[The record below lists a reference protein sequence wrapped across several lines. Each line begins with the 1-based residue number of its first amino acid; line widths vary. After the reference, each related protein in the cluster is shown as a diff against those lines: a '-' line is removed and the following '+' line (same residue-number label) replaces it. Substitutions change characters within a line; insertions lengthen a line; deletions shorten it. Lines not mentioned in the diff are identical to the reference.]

1 MSITEE
7 IMGLIQQ
14 FYPESKFGGF
24 SDVDGTVRFYFRV
37 NALVDAQSVVVDY
50 GCGRG
55 AYGEDTVPARRDL
68 RILRGKVKRVI
79 GLDVDLAGEQNP
91 YVDEFHLLRDGRWS
105 LPESSADLCVCDH
118 VLEHLKDPGEFFSEA
133 RRVLKS
139 GGYLCVRT
147 PNLWNY
153 IALVSKLVPNR
164 SHAQVLA
171 KVKERTRSVD
181 VFPTLYRC
189 NTIPAIR
196 RCLNQSG
203 FSHAVYGIAPEPA
216 YLSFSRLAY
225 RFGVLYH
232 RYSPGFLHPVIL
244 AFAKVEKK

>member
-1 MSITEE
+1 
-7 IMGLIQQ
+7 MGLILK

-24 SDVDGTVRFYFRV
+24 SDVDGTVRFYLRV
-37 NALVDAQSVVVDY
+37 NALVDSQSVVIDY

-68 RILRGKVKRVI
+68 RILKGKVKRVI
-79 GLDVDLAGEQNP
+79 GLDVDLVGEQNP
-91 YVDEFHLLRDGRWS
+91 YLDEFHLLKDERWPLTDDS
-105 LPESSADLCVCDH
+105 TDLCICDQ
-118 VLEHLKDPGEFFSEA
+118 VMEHLEDPDGFFSQA
-133 RRVLKS
+133 RRVLKL
-139 GGYLCVRT
+139 GGYLCIRT

-153 IALVSKLVPNR
+153 VARASKLVPNR

-171 KVKERTRSVD
+171 RVKERTRSVD

-196 RCLNQSG
+196 CGLSRYG
-203 FSHAVYGIAPEPA
+203 FSHAVYGIAPEPS

-225 RFGVLYH
+225 RLGVLYH
-232 RYSPGFLHPVIL
+232 RYSPGFLRPVIL
-244 AFAKVEKK
+244 AYARLEKK